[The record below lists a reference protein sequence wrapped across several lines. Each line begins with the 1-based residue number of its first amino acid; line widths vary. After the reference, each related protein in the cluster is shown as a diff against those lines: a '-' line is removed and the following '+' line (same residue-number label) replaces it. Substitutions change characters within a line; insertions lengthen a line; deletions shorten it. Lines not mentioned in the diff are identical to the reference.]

1 MHRTKTTSRI
11 GLLAV
16 TALTVLSLIA
26 TAAAADPGNSRGRGH
41 GKNKKSKHR
50 VERVRV
56 RHDDRVRVRT
66 TERWRSSRRPVV
78 VERRVHHV
86 VRQPR
91 YVSYRAPR
99 VIVVRPT
106 PYVRVGGRIGS
117 VHIGAI
123 FGPRRHYDRYEYGCN
138 FCDSHFGSYAS
149 YDSHVHG
156 CAYRPHG
163 VTIQARAWDDGGY
176 RDWEGRDECDR
187 VGYRSEWDDDDRYV
201 RGDDRYD
208 DEGYYEDEGY

>member
-1 MHRTKTTSRI
+1 MHRTKTTSRL

-16 TALTVLSLIA
+16 TALTALSLLA
-26 TAAAADPGNSRGRGH
+26 TGVDAGPGNGKGHGRGH
-41 GKNKKSKHR
+41 GKHKNKGKHR
-50 VERVRV
+50 VERVR
-56 RHDDRVRVRT
+56 H
-66 TERWRSSRRPVV
+66 EKRWREPRRVAV

-91 YVSYRAPR
+91 YVTYRSPR
-99 VIVVRPT
+99 VVVVRPT

-138 FCDSHFGSYAS
+138 FCDSHFASYSS